1 MVKVIGVSFAGDNRI
16 VSATSEGQVII
27 WNLVNNEHT
36 ILDSI
41 FKTVKGT
48 LTAFSICPHEAS
60 RAAFG
65 LKNGLVIIVDLRGK

>member
-1 MVKVIGVSFAGDNRI
+1 MVKVIGVSFAGDNRV

-36 ILDSI
+36 TLDSI
-41 FKTVKGT
+41 FKTFKGT
-48 LTAFSICPHEAS
+48 LTSFSICPHEAS

-65 LKNGLVIIVDLRGK
+65 LRNGLVIIADLRGE